1 MKNKPIIAAVMS
13 LLMLCSCGKA
23 KVDLQESVTVSQ
35 TESTTVSEAE
45 KITETETVSEAA
57 EATETETTSETVTS
71 ETLMEISD
79 YDMIP
84 MLERATYREPPAALI
99 LGNMEFNLDL
109 KDITPETDLFALTNM
124 EKHSIGETFKMDLDG
139 DGVEEEISVDE
150 DFYKIEGKLRV
161 FKVIINGKTYNLDR
175 SHEGFMNVP
184 TGIFTCDIDS
194 GDNYID
200 IACTGSTATN
210 DYLTMFY
217 RYENGELRRI
227 FDISYDTP
235 DGSGESEM
243 FFEKMNQSV
252 TGKPIITDGSGV
264 ITAARRLDSQTWLA
278 YSHYYYDSE
287 SGEIFLVCEPVYPYY
302 YENINNFAAAKE
314 FSSEYYNIEY
324 RNISNPLLTE
334 EIALYKE
341 PDLNSETV
349 TLTPQII
356 YFTAE
361 YPYPVENP
369 AAFGN
374 GLCEWIY
381 LVAEDGTTGWIR
393 SYNNSIY
400 IDEEDDNAYLYDVFS
415 GLVLYD

>member
-1 MKNKPIIAAVMS
+1 MKNKPIIATVMS
-13 LLMLCSCGKA
+13 LLMLCSCEKT

-35 TESTTVSEAE
+35 TESTTASEAAE
-45 KITETETVSEAA
+45 IAETETVPEASETTETETA
-57 EATETETTSETVTS
+57 SETVTS

-79 YDMIP
+79 YDMVP
-84 MLERATYREPPAALI
+84 MLERPTDRETPTAIIPE
-99 LGNMEFNLDL
+99 NMEFTLDL

-139 DGVEEEISVDE
+139 DGIEEEISVDE

-161 FKVIINGKTYNLDR
+161 LKVIIDGKTYNLDR

-194 GDNYID
+194 SDNYIE

-227 FDISYDTP
+227 FDIWSDTP
-235 DGSGESEM
+235 DGNGESEM
-243 FFEKMNQSV
+243 FFDKMNQSV

-264 ITAARRLDSQTWLA
+264 ITAARRLNVQTWLA

-287 SGEIFLVCEPVYPYY
+287 SGEISLVCEPVYPYY

-324 RNISNPLLTE
+324 RNISNPLLRE

-349 TLTPQII
+349 TISPQIV

-369 AAFGN
+369 AAFGD

-381 LVAEDGTTGWIR
+381 IVAEDGTTGWVR
-393 SYNNSIY
+393 SYNNRMY
-400 IDEEDDNAYLYDVFS
+400 IDEEDDNAYLHDVFS